1 MPEQNSNTHSIP
13 PQLRLGEL
21 LRGHRLAKNTGIP
34 DLARTLILSA
44 AQISAIEAGSQAS
57 FHNQTFY
64 LRALK
69 KYIEFMNLGTDAEA
83 GLLFAQIEEILLSP
97 STKINPTEVSLL
109 IHAGLSHSRKSFI
122 PQLKR
127 SHFFWVCLLCVL
139 AIGLVT
145 AYFEGWPAKQ
155 TDQQS
160 EIVTPVV
167 NLETTTSKAVDKNTV
182 EPKTIPPPPAS
193 SSSTDAGTP
202 PGKTIEN
209 AGNEIKNVT
218 PAQEPSKSILKL
230 TFLAPCWV
238 QVVEQSG
245 KRIEKV
251 FTPQDSPLELEQSVI
266 TSLVIGNA
274 RESRMYSGSSE
285 IDLSKYLNAGS
296 GVARFSQQEIMRLS
310 AP

>member
-1 MPEQNSNTHSIP
+1 MSEQNQNTHSMP

-21 LRGHRLAKNTGIP
+21 LREHRLAKNTGIP

-122 PQLKR
+122 PQFKR
-127 SHFFWVCLLCVL
+127 SHFFWISLLCVL

-145 AYFEGWPAKQ
+145 AYLEGWPAKQ

-160 EIVTPVV
+160 EIVTPAVT
-167 NLETTTSKAVDKNTV
+167 LETTASKAADKTTV
-182 EPKTIPPPPAS
+182 EPKNIPPTSPS
-193 SSSTDAGTP
+193 SSSTDAGTS
-202 PGKTIEN
+202 PGKTAETP
-209 AGNEIKNVT
+209 GNEIKNVT
-218 PAQEPSKSILKL
+218 PAQEPGKSILKL

-238 QVVEQSG
+238 QVVEQNG

-251 FTPQDSPLELEQSVI
+251 FTPQDSPLELDQSVV

-274 RESRMYSGSSE
+274 RESRLYSGSSE